1 MTNNAF
7 TGRER
12 MLPDFQTFVSF
23 DIETT
28 GLGKEAEL
36 IELGAVRVERGRI
49 TETFSSF
56 VRPQNPIDLMITVL
70 TGITDDMVADA
81 PTPDEIVPDFCDF
94 LGDDILL
101 GHNILAFDCRV
112 LEKYVL
118 ACGVTLGNDL
128 FDTLRYVRY
137 RCDMMPKPKDNR
149 LTTLC
154 DHFCINPET
163 HHRAVADAEATAELL
178 LCLKRYTTPKA
189 KYLEEIQT

>member
-1 MTNNAF
+1 MTDAVNV
-7 TGRER
+7 REVVLSVL
-12 MLPDFQTFVSF
+12 M
-23 DIETT
+23 E
-28 GLGKEAEL
+28 
-36 IELGAVRVERGRI
+36 I
-49 TETFSSF
+49 TEEEGLSH
-56 VRPQNPIDLMITVL
+56 LVL
-70 TGITDDMVADA
+70 R
-81 PTPDEIVPDFCDF
+81 
-94 LGDDILL
+94 
-101 GHNILAFDCRV
+101 RV

-118 ACGVTLGNDL
+118 ACGVTLGNEL

-178 LCLKRYTTPKA
+178 LCLKRYTAPKA